1 MAGHLFAPLPM
12 ASQWRGTLLPVHTG
26 TIGSHVRQ
34 TIARRG
40 KVAAEPER
48 PPDLLGDQR
57 KLCCQ
62 SSIIRDPVDYRS
74 YRHPEPGA
82 YHIRMAHTVVVTS
95 RQCFAFNA
103 PLLAAMIAICASV
116 ALHKLAPA
124 QTPGDSGTLCATSMT
139 RSDDVLSQTPQS
151 FACELPR
158 YEAKRLKHWLTA
170 IA

>member
-34 TIARRG
+34 STARRG

-62 SSIIRDPVDYRS
+62 SSIVRDPVDYRS

-82 YHIRMAHTVVVTS
+82 YHIRMAHTVREQVVTS

-103 PLLAAMIAICASV
+103 PLLAEMIATSTDTG
-116 ALHKLAPA
+116 LHKLAPA
-124 QTPGDSGTLCATSMT
+124 
-139 RSDDVLSQTPQS
+139 
-151 FACELPR
+151 
-158 YEAKRLKHWLTA
+158 
-170 IA
+170 

>member
-34 TIARRG
+34 SIARRG

-48 PPDLLGDQR
+48 PSDLFGDQR

-62 SSIIRDPVDYRS
+62 SSIVRDPVDYIS

-82 YHIRMAHTVVVTS
+82 YHIRMAHTVRRQVVTS
-95 RQCFAFNA
+95 RQCFAFTALGA
-103 PLLAAMIAICASV
+103 PLLAEMIATSIDIGLHTLSLRLLIHLVTVVACA
-116 ALHKLAPA
+116 P
-124 QTPGDSGTLCATSMT
+124 
-139 RSDDVLSQTPQS
+139 PQ
-151 FACELPR
+151 
-158 YEAKRLKHWLTA
+158 
-170 IA
+170 